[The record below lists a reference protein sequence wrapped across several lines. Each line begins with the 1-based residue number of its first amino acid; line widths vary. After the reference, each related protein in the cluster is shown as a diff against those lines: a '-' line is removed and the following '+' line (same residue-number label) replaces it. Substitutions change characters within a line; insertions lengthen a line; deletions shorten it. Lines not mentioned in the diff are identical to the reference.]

1 MLRGAAGCVQAWPA
15 RVISVT
21 LGVSMVLGRPGGI
34 GLIGMTGLLVMTTV
48 DPQWQ
53 RRSDEVWS
61 MLDALDPETFR
72 ARVDALASELPP
84 GDPVGLF
91 ERGCANDSTG
101 RPDVAVP
108 LYREALERG
117 LDGTRRRRAVI
128 QMASSLRNLG
138 EPQRSVE
145 LLRAE
150 RERGSDEL
158 DDAVLATLALAL
170 ADTGRPREA
179 AGLAIGALAR
189 HLPRYNRS
197 MANYARELAASESG
211 SS

>member
-1 MLRGAAGCVQAWPA
+1 
-15 RVISVT
+15 
-21 LGVSMVLGRPGGI
+21 
-34 GLIGMTGLLVMTTV
+34 MTI
-48 DPQWQ
+48 DPDWE
-53 RRSDEVWS
+53 RRSLELWS
-61 MLDALDPETFR
+61 LLDDLDAEEFR
-72 ARVDALASELPP
+72 ARIDALAGELPAD
-84 GDPVGLF
+84 DPVGLF

-108 LYREALERG
+108 LYDEALERG
-117 LDGTRRRRAVI
+117 LEGIRRRRAVI

-158 DDAVLATLALAL
+158 DDAVVATLALAL
-170 ADTGRPREA
+170 ADTGREREA

-197 MANYARELAASESG
+197 MANYARELVEDGAGAGTSRG
-211 SS
+211 RG